1 MIGRGWLWTV
11 VAGVCAL
18 GSSPASLRAQNADN
32 EREYAIKATY
42 LYHFGSFIEWPKELA
57 GGIGGKFKIGVLG
70 KSAVVSPLQQI
81 AGTKKVRGLAI
92 QVQQFKS
99 ADDIKACHVLFV
111 SDAAED
117 DKNPDPEARLK
128 QALKQTKGKHILIV
142 TEHEGLARKGSAMNF
157 FIEENR
163 VRFEINLEAA
173 RTEKLQISSNLLKLG
188 KLVTKDDK

>member
-11 VAGVCAL
+11 VVGVCAL

-70 KSAVVSPLQQI
+70 QSAVVSPLQQI
-81 AGTKKVRGLAI
+81 AETKKVRGLSI
-92 QVQQFKS
+92 QVLQFKS
-99 ADDIKACHVLFV
+99 ADDIRPCHVLFV
-111 SDAAED
+111 SDAAEE
-117 DKNPDPEARLK
+117 DKKFDPEARLK
-128 QALKQTKGKHILIV
+128 QTLKQTRGKHILVV

-163 VRFEINLEAA
+163 VRFEINLEIA
-173 RTEKLQISSNLLKLG
+173 RAEKLQISSNLLKLG
-188 KLVTKDDK
+188 KLVTKDEK